1 MKKFYKIVLLLIV
14 LIFLT
19 TFNPNKIN
27 LIQTKNNE
35 FFKIQ
40 TIDIMGNFLVKK
52 NEISEKLTT
61 IYNKN
66 IFLIKEEDIQE
77 PLKDINF
84 LKEVIVK
91 KKYPNTIIIKII
103 ETEPVAIIFKDKTKY
118 LLDSSSNL
126 IPFENN
132 INFIQLPSV
141 FGQGAEDNFINFFN
155 QLNNNNFPKKKIKK
169 YYFFQIGRWDVELLN
184 NKTIKFPDENIEKAI
199 KKSVELLDRKD
210 FVNYNIIDLRIDG
223 KIIVE

>member
-103 ETEPVAIIFKDKTKY
+103 ETKPVAIIFKDKTKY

-126 IPFENN
+126 IPFGNN

-155 QLNNNNFPKKKIKK
+155 QLNNNNFPKKKIIK

-210 FVNYNIIDLRIDG
+210 FVNYNIIDLRVDG